1 MVAQVESTF
10 SPQSVIINHLGK
22 VNLVNQT
29 KRSDGYGN
37 FVNDHGA
44 FELSKPNAPEIF
56 SVIPK
61 GDRTMQK
68 KKGSP

>member
-68 KKGSP
+68 KKGY